1 VTDPAPIRLA
11 DAEATADLARAL
23 APRLGA
29 GDAIALT
36 GPMGAGKTTFTRALV
51 AALGGDAALVA
62 SPTYTLLNQYEA
74 TVPVVH
80 VDASRLSGPGELEAI
95 GFCEVSAG
103 AVAVAVVEWPEK
115 VAACLPEGRTW
126 RIDLD
131 HRADGRRTALVADP
145 TGAPWWPAAPVT
157 VIPGR
162 DGRDP
167 LVDAYLAAHEPTSAL
182 RTVAWG
188 WLALCVPLL
197 TVAAVGGS
205 WLAGGADAT
214 GLTGPRAEAMRWLGS
229 IPGALAG
236 IAGGALVL
244 SLAGEF
250 LFRRGGG
257 RGFEPWLAALPVAAL
272 FLAGRDWL
280 VALGVG
286 VGLLSLVF
294 AFAIAYRLLALVMG
308 GGAERRDGRAADP
321 EAAPAGGWPS
331 YTVLVPLYR
340 EPEIVGQLVG
350 ALTTL
355 DYPRDRLQVLVLMEQ
370 DDAVTLAAFQ
380 ARPLPPWMRLV
391 VVPEGRPKTKP
402 RACNHGLAL
411 ATGDLLVIYDAED
424 RPEPDQLKQA
434 ALAFADAPARMACLQ
449 AQLAFRNHDTN
460 LLTRW
465 FTIEYNVWFRRYL
478 RGLERLG
485 CPVPLGGTSNHF
497 RTAVLREVGGWDPF
511 NVTEDCDLGVRLH
524 LRGHRTG
531 LLASVTWEEA
541 VGHVG
546 AWIKQRT
553 RWLKGYYATHLV
565 WWRTPVATAWRL
577 GPAGLPGFAAAVT
590 LVPVLAALALPLWGL
605 ELAYLATLARDWAV
619 LGADPWLLLTRRGDE
634 ELWAQ
639 RWSWP
644 LAWTGPDEDPVL
656 SGWSVA
662 FAITSAAL
670 TAANLIFIAVA
681 LLAGRRPGQHGLI
694 GAALLVPFYWVLQ
707 GLAAWRALW
716 HLMVKPHRWEKTT
729 HGVDPAAR

>member
-1 VTDPAPIRLA
+1 VPDPQPFTLA
-11 DAEATADLARAL
+11 DADATAALARAL
-23 APRLGA
+23 APRLAA
-29 GDAIALT
+29 GDAVALT

-51 AALGGDAALVA
+51 AALGGDAAAVA
-62 SPTYTLLNQYEA
+62 SPTYTLLNQYDVA
-74 TVPVVH
+74 PPVVH
-80 VDASRLSGPGELEAI
+80 VDAYRLSGPGELEAI
-95 GFCEVSAG
+95 GFAEASA
-103 AVAVAVVEWPEK
+103 AAVAVVEWPEK
-115 VAACLPEGRTW
+115 VEACLPAGRTW
-126 RIDLD
+126 RVDLD
-131 HRADGRRTALVADP
+131 HRVGGGRSAVVADP
-145 TGAPWWPAAPVT
+145 AGAPWWPPAAVT
-157 VIPGR
+157 VIPGV

-167 LVDAYLAAHEPTSAL
+167 LVDAYLKTHEATSAL

-197 TVAAVGGS
+197 AAAAVAGS
-205 WLAGGADAT
+205 WLAGGGESA
-214 GLTGPRAEAMRWLGS
+214 GLTGLRAEAMRWLGS
-229 IPGALAG
+229 IPGALIG

-244 SLAGEF
+244 SLLGET
-250 LFRRGGG
+250 LLRRSGG

-280 VALGVG
+280 VALGVA
-286 VGLLSLVF
+286 VGLLCLVF
-294 AFAIAYRLLALVMG
+294 AFAIGYRVLALLCG
-308 GGAERRDGRAADP
+308 GGPGRRDDRAADP
-321 EAAPAGGWPS
+321 GFAPEGGWPS

-340 EPEIVGQLVG
+340 EPEIVAQLAG
-350 ALTTL
+350 ALAAL
-355 DYPRDRLQVLVLMEQ
+355 DYPKDRLQVLVLLEP
-370 DDAVTLAAFQ
+370 DDQQTLAAFR
-380 ARPLPPWMRLV
+380 AHPLPPWIELV

-434 ALAFADAPARMACLQ
+434 ALAFAAAPPRMACLQ
-449 AQLAFRNHDTN
+449 AQLAFRNHGTN

-511 NVTEDCDLGVRLH
+511 NVTEDCDLGIRLH

-531 LLASVTWEEA
+531 LIASVTWEEA
-541 VGHVG
+541 VGHAG

-605 ELAYLATLARDWAV
+605 ELAYLGTLARDWFA
-619 LGADPWLLLTRRGDE
+619 LGADPWTLLTRRGDE
-634 ELWAQ
+634 DLWAA

-644 LAWTGPDEDPVL
+644 LAWTGVDEDPVL
-656 SGWSVA
+656 SAWSVA
-662 FAITSAAL
+662 FAIASAVL

-681 LLAGRRPGQHGLI
+681 LAAGRRPGQDGLI
-694 GAALLVPFYWVLQ
+694 GAALLVPFYWILQ
-707 GLAAWRALW
+707 GIAAWRALW
-716 HLMVKPHRWEKTT
+716 HLLTKPHRWEKTT